1 MSCIRVVKCMALT
14 ALGVLCTQ
22 SLVKADIVSTIENA
36 SSGSTVK
43 CSGTYTVSEEIKVP
57 SGVTVE
63 GPATF
68 VWTTGYNTDAG
79 FYFDGGSDQ
88 KIESINV
95 TGTNHGIEM
104 NSNGG
109 QAIDC
114 NTYGNYNTGIQVE
127 DSSGENSTISGC
139 NSYDNCDKQTGGG
152 NADGIDVKSGSGS
165 GNSVSSC
172 TVYDNSDDGFDS
184 EKASDPVTYSNC
196 TSHNNGEY
204 DGYQGN
210 GNGFKMGI
218 GGDDIAHTYNSCTAY
233 DNTAGNSPHGFST
246 NGNTGK
252 IKLNE
257 CHSYSNTD
265 KDVLGNCVL
274 TDCTMQTSGGD

>member
-1 MSCIRVVKCMALT
+1 MLCRKVIKFFGIAVGGLLLT
-14 ALGVLCTQ
+14 QGLA
-22 SLVKADIVSTIENA
+22 KADIVSTIENA
-36 SSGSTVK
+36 KAGTTVD

-57 SGVTVE
+57 SGVTVQ

-68 VWTTGYNTDAG
+68 SWTNSYEISDG
-79 FYFDGGSDQ
+79 FYFDGGNSQ
-88 KIESINV
+88 KLVSITV
-95 TGTNHGIEM
+95 TGANHGIEM

-109 QAIDC
+109 EAENC
-114 NTYGNYNTGIQVE
+114 VTEGNWNTGIQIE

-139 NSYDNCDKQTGGG
+139 TSYDNCDKQTGGG

-165 GNSVSSC
+165 GNKVTSC

-184 EKASDPVTYSNC
+184 EKASDPVTYTSC
-196 TSHNNGEY
+196 TSHNNGSY

-218 GGDDIAHTYNSCTAY
+218 GGDDIAHTYTSCTAY

-257 CHSYSNTD
+257 CHSYGNGEAD
-265 KDVLGNCVL
+265 ELGNCVL
-274 TDCTMQTSGGD
+274 TNCTMQTSN

>member
-1 MSCIRVVKCMALT
+1 VLGIAVGGMLLT
-14 ALGVLCTQ
+14 G
-22 SLVKADIVSTIENA
+22 SLAQADIVSTIENA
-36 SSGSTVK
+36 SSGSTVDT
-43 CSGTYTVSEEIKVP
+43 SGTYTVTTEIKVP
-57 SGVTVE
+57 SGVTVK
-63 GPATF
+63 GPSTF
-68 VWTTGYNTDAG
+68 VFTTGYNTDAG

-88 KIESINV
+88 KLESISV

-109 QAIDC
+109 QAISC
-114 NTYGNYNTGIQVE
+114 NTYANYNTGIQVE
-127 DSSGENSTISGC
+127 DSSGENCTISGC

-152 NADGIDVKSGSGS
+152 NADGIDVKSGSGK
-165 GNSVSSC
+165 NNQVENC

-184 EKASDPVTYSNC
+184 EKASDPVTYSSC
-196 TSHNNGEY
+196 TSHNNGTY

-218 GGDDIAHTYNSCTAY
+218 GGDDVAHTYNSCTAY
-233 DNTAGNSPHGFST
+233 DNTGGNSPKGFST

-257 CHSYSNTD
+257 CHSYSN
-265 KDVLGNCVL
+265 KDDDELGNCIL
-274 TDCTMQTSGGD
+274 TNCTMQT